1 MVSILSHIYLSRLTE
16 LLSHQGVG
24 SWLVFD
30 QQRHHMPVCKKS
42 TVDFS
47 GLAAHKHTRQ
57 VDEVIRE
64 STIRESALLEPR
76 PPLKVGVR
84 F

>member
-1 MVSILSHIYLSRLTE
+1 
-16 LLSHQGVG
+16 
-24 SWLVFD
+24 
-30 QQRHHMPVCKKS
+30 MPVCKKS